1 MKEQIIKKM
10 INEVVEAA
18 KTKTLIMLEY
28 KVVNIHSGNVYV
40 ERENIEDIHLVSY
53 LEERIAEECYDFR
66 VLAW

>member
-1 MKEQIIKKM
+1 MKEQIIEKV
-10 INEVVEAA
+10 INKIKEAA
-18 KTKTLIMLEY
+18 KTKGLIMLEY

-40 ERENIEDIHLVSY
+40 VRENIEDMHLVSY